1 MNEANHNV
9 DEDIT
14 LERLNPPIY
23 RGRTL
28 QWSGEGNEPGQP
40 GRIPE
45 PGEAVL
51 WEKGPFA
58 VVETYF
64 QDHGFLG
71 VKVSLDSTGEVV
83 CLFGFEIDVAPGSPS
98 KVASTHRADTTGVSR
113 WVN

>member
-1 MNEANHNV
+1 MNKANHTV
-9 DEDIT
+9 DEAIT
-14 LERLNPPIY
+14 LERVNPPTY
-23 RGRTL
+23 NGTTL
-28 QWSGEGNEPGQP
+28 RWSGEGDEPGQP

-71 VKVSLDSTGEVV
+71 VKVRLDSTGEVV
-83 CLFGFEIDVAPGSPS
+83 SLFGFEIEVALSSPN
-98 KVASTHRADTTGVSR
+98 KVVLTHRADTAGVFE